1 MKNERNSP
9 DAETERVSNLQIRVP
24 LKIPTERK
32 SIYNLSRN
40 YTRYQSLEPDF
51 NRMKIAWTAEQAFV
65 TLIRWCNC
73 YFSELMLVKI
83 DVGRSIS
90 PGTLIYVLLGITT
103 NICVPLSLLLYLE
116 SNCRSHASGLELL
129 HPGSSKRRLVFFV
142 FSFFPSLFIVLN
154 YEFQDCPDSSRTC
167 RR

>member
-1 MKNERNSP
+1 M
-9 DAETERVSNLQIRVP
+9 
-24 LKIPTERK
+24 
-32 SIYNLSRN
+32 
-40 YTRYQSLEPDF
+40 
-51 NRMKIAWTAEQAFV
+51 
-65 TLIRWCNC
+65 
-73 YFSELMLVKI
+73 KI

-90 PGTLIYVLLGITT
+90 PGTLIYVLAGITT